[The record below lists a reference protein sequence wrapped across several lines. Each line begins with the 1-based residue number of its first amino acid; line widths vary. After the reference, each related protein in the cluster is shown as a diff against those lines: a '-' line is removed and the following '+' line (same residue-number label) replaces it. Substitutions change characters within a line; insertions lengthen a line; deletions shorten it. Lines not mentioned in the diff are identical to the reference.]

1 MFFDIIMRYSLKL
14 PSLVQY
20 FVVFGLLG
28 DKFSPPFLTGR
39 STRYLIGP
47 SICRLISF
55 PCLIAH

>member
-1 MFFDIIMRYSLKL
+1 MFFDIIMYI
-14 PSLVQY
+14 VQY
-20 FVVFGLLG
+20 IVVFGLLG